1 MRKYNLLTEWLLSK
15 GYTAENYPA
24 EMVHIAHGYPK
35 SDDLLDN
42 YYGGFE
48 YNRLYCDRFT
58 YKTGCGMYVKGDRVL
73 TGMSY
78 NSEDWCHENDNPVI
92 RCPFDKPECE
102 VNDPRLYGMRG
113 GGLCIQCWCVC
124 HRTDEPYDYEHS
136 FEKYDRDRQEEKN
149 RKYEEFVRK
158 RHGRVCERHAYY
170 DERTREWNLK
180 YEPRL
185 CGYMCYSHNG
195 FCPILNKYLD
205 KKKGNVYYDLK
216 TSGLKHYVG
225 DQVNMFEGTEWK
237 SIEKGLKVF
246 DRPVSLDICKAFVK
260 IQSGEILERWKLNH
274 HSALWFDKSLK
285 AEVLNIRAEA
295 KESRDLMQDLQDIRD
310 GYAISH
316 ASDNAKRDK
325 EQKKEKNSLAKQKR
339 IEKLEKKLIEVGY
352 ENLPETS
359 LDLVHA
365 DQWLD
370 SERLDEL
377 EQIRQQKIKEEQEKP
392 VQLSLFDMM

>member
-1 MRKYNLLTEWLLSK
+1 
-15 GYTAENYPA
+15 
-24 EMVHIAHGYPK
+24 
-35 SDDLLDN
+35 
-42 YYGGFE
+42 
-48 YNRLYCDRFT
+48 
-58 YKTGCGMYVKGDRVL
+58 
-73 TGMSY
+73 
-78 NSEDWCHENDNPVI
+78 
-92 RCPFDKPECE
+92 
-102 VNDPRLYGMRG
+102 
-113 GGLCIQCWCVC
+113 
-124 HRTDEPYDYEHS
+124 
-136 FEKYDRDRQEEKN
+136 
-149 RKYEEFVRK
+149 
-158 RHGRVCERHAYY
+158 
-170 DERTREWNLK
+170 
-180 YEPRL
+180 
-185 CGYMCYSHNG
+185 MCYSHNG

-316 ASDNAKRDK
+316 ASDNAKREK